1 MRAEAIADRKRRNAE
16 IEEQRQKEEKL
27 KAQRVEDNWTKGMS
41 PPKQNLPPGSTWL
54 KSSDVQPNPSRS
66 ERSRQRPQCGKD
78 RRDVIVLHDATFQDV
93 HDHHDAADP
102 QDATRYGTDRR
113 DVVDLNRA
121 ADLQHVDDLAANH
134 ADDLQHGHDLV
145 VGHQEDD
152 LRPADDLA
160 AGLQDVIPTKITHLV
175 VE

>member
-1 MRAEAIADRKRRNAE
+1 
-16 IEEQRQKEEKL
+16 
-27 KAQRVEDNWTKGMS
+27 MS